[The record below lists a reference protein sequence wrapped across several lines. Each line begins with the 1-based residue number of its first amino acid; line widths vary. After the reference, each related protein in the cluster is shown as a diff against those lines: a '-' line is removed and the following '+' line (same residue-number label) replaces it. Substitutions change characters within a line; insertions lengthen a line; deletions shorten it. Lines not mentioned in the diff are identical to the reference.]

1 MNDIDTI
8 VDALETASEAA
19 YRQSGLEYH
28 RLYLL
33 LQKAKMLVG
42 NEMEGES
49 NQELASWTFKALKAT
64 KE

>member
-8 VDALETASEAA
+8 VDALDTASEAA

-42 NEMEGES
+42 NEMEGQSRAGIVDIQSSEGD
-49 NQELASWTFKALKAT
+49 
-64 KE
+64 